1 LKGGSW
7 LAPASSLHTSHR
19 FWNQPENNSYGVGLG
34 FRCAQSASPSGIQMV
49 QYDFMLSLISM
60 GQEKWEEALQSIE
73 KALKADPENAEYLQ
87 TRTLIMD
94 QISKGKK

>member
-1 LKGGSW
+1 
-7 LAPASSLHTSHR
+7 
-19 FWNQPENNSYGVGLG
+19 
-34 FRCAQSASPSGIQMV
+34 MV

-73 KALKADPENAEYLQ
+73 KALKADPENVEYLQ